1 MIRNYDCHNCIF
13 IKNKTIG
20 LSTVLF
26 YTFRQGIQVIFSR
39 ITHMLFK
46 VELFISSRACWT
58 VYISYS
64 NFGIR
69 VHKTTF
75 TEDDDLQYT
84 CRNVYIYI
92 YNKNVANL

>member
-1 MIRNYDCHNCIF
+1 MF
-13 IKNKTIG
+13 
-20 LSTVLF
+20 
-26 YTFRQGIQVIFSR
+26 
-39 ITHMLFK
+39 FK

-75 TEDDDLQYT
+75 TENDDLQYT
-84 CRNVYIYI
+84 CRNVYICIIKMLQTYEVFMLLLCS
-92 YNKNVANL
+92 YG